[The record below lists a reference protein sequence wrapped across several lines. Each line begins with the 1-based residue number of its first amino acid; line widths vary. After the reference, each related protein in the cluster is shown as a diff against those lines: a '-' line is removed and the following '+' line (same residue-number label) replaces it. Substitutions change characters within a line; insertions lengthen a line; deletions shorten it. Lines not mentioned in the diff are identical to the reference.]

1 MTFKERWEGA
11 RYASKVTKA
20 VSLGSQDHLS
30 AGSDDGENVLKKINK
45 YPPGKYILQLPLVTY
60 SSVYH
65 VLRGF
70 IFASNLNPP
79 SSARKASPSVLS
91 GERRESFAEPQV
103 RSHEVTHQAGA

>member
-1 MTFKERWEGA
+1 MDVTFKERWEGV

-30 AGSDDGENVLKKINK
+30 ASSDDGENVLKKINK
-45 YPPGKYILQLPLVTY
+45 YPLGKYILQLPLVTY

-79 SSARKASPSVLS
+79 YALKAGSFILS
-91 GERRESFAEPQV
+91 GERRDV
-103 RSHEVTHQAGA
+103 R